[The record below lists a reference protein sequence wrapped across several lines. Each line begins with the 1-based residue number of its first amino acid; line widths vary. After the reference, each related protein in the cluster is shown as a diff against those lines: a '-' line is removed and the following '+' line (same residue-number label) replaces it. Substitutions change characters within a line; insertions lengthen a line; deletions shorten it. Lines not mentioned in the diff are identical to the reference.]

1 VSFCCPLVVVGS
13 LAGGTQRWD
22 SCPTSQVSFLQLR
35 PQARALCVCV
45 CVYSLLESKGDGRGA
60 SKGKQ
65 RRIGD
70 RSQASKHVRRLVPE
84 VSLCFRCGLFS
95 PVLGARRNPRNTTG
109 SQ

>member
-45 CVYSLLESKGDGRGA
+45 CVCVCVCTPYLRVREMGGGHQRG
-60 SKGKQ
+60 S
-65 RRIGD
+65 R
-70 RSQASKHVRRLVPE
+70 E
-84 VSLCFRCGLFS
+84 E
-95 PVLGARRNPRNTTG
+95 
-109 SQ
+109 